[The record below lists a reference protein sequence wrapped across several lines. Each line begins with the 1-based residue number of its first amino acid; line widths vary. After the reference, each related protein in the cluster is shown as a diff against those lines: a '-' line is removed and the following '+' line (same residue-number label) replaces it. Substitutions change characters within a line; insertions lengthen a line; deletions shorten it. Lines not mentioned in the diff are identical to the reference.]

1 MLVTNDLENGTSDIY
16 EAALPPGRIYT
27 LQPGKSLAS
36 IRDRFKAK
44 PLVIDFGGF
53 VESRVIEAATMA
65 NVTVVP
71 LSYQSTADLMPAV
84 KTVSALQPYC
94 ATIVILINNP
104 APAHVG
110 ELHDILSARFPTVPV
125 LVINHSRYISR
136 IADDGLTVFDIAAL
150 GGLERHQLRH
160 ILPQIERLYAT
171 LDAARHRNS

>member
-1 MLVTNDLENGTSDIY
+1 MLVTNDLDTGTADIY
-16 EAALPPGRIYT
+16 EAALPAGRIVT
-27 LQPGKSLAS
+27 LEPGQSLKSV
-36 IRDRFKAK
+36 RDRLKGK

-94 ATIVILINNP
+94 ATIVILINNTEP
-104 APAHVG
+104 VHVD
-110 ELHDILSARFPTVPV
+110 ELQGILSARFPTVPV